1 MIFNICYLN
10 FPKVYEIKMMLSNV
24 INLNRKKQ
32 TDMADQIEIDYKAKL
47 GVFFLNLNINK
58 NNN

>member
-1 MIFNICYLN
+1 
-10 FPKVYEIKMMLSNV
+10 MMLSNV